1 MRFQK
6 VLITGGSKGIGLS
19 LIKLLQKQAYEVH
32 AVSRSIPDDPGCQ
45 SIHFHK
51 CDLSSV
57 SSSETFIDNFIETN
71 GVPDLLI
78 NNAGSGAFFDWANFP
93 MEAIDSQINL
103 LFIVPVLFCRKI
115 SPLMSVKGSGTIL
128 NLSSLATLFPLPY
141 MPLYNAGKSA
151 LSSFT
156 QSMILECR
164 DNPKFIDFRMGDVKT
179 DFNNST
185 AKQNKNKWSEPMRRA
200 WCQIEKQLINSPS
213 SDEAARQIISV
224 LEKGNAGCFYGGG
237 WFHSRIAPILYK
249 LVTKNTLNITLRKH
263 YDL

>member
-32 AVSRSIPDDPGCQ
+32 AVSRSIPDGPFSQ
-45 SIHFHK
+45 NIHFHR

-57 SSSETFIDNFIETN
+57 SASESFVDNFIETN

-93 MEAIDSQINL
+93 MEAIDNQINL
-103 LFIVPVLFCRKI
+103 LFVVPVLFCRKI
-115 SPLMSVKGSGTIL
+115 SPLMTDIGSGTIL

-141 MPLYNAGKSA
+141 MPMYNAGKSA

-156 QSMILECR
+156 QSMILEFK
-164 DNPKFIDFRMGDVKT
+164 DNPTFIDFRMGDVKT
-179 DFNNST
+179 DFNNSS

-213 SDEAARQIISV
+213 SEEAARQIMTV
-224 LEKGNAGCFYGGG
+224 LERGSAGLFYGGG
-237 WFHSRIAPILYK
+237 WFHSRIAPFLHKFVSI
-249 LVTKNTLNITLRKH
+249 NTLNKTLHR
-263 YDL
+263 YYEL